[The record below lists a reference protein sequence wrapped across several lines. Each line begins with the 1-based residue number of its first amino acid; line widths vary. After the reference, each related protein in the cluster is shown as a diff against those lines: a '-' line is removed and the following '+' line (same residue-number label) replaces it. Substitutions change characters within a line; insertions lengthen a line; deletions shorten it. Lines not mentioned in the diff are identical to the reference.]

1 MTRRQKLLEAT
12 RTENLAA
19 KNWLGVAPMTRVTA
33 TEDGRATEAMT
44 RYYERFARGGFG
56 LVVTE
61 GIYTDQTH
69 SQGYLFQPGLI
80 DEAQARSWQPLVKGV
95 QSHGALAI
103 AQIMHAGG
111 ISQGNRFRDTTVAP
125 SAILPKGQQMAF
137 YYGKG
142 GYAMP
147 VEITE
152 AQIAEV
158 IEGFADSAAR
168 AMEIAGF
175 DGIEIH
181 GANGYLLDQFLT
193 DYTNTR
199 TDQYGGNT
207 ENRIRLAVEV
217 VKAVRA
223 RVGAEIPVGIRISQ
237 GKVNDYHHKWA
248 NGEADAAIIFGALAE
263 AGVDFIHV
271 TEFEAWQ
278 PAFGEGTPTLV
289 QLARKYAP
297 NALIIANGSLHD
309 TDKAEAV
316 LADGADIVTFGRGAL
331 ANPDLPTRLAEAN
344 ELRGFDPA
352 VLAPIADIKDSE
364 LAL

>member
-19 KNWLGVAPMTRVTA
+19 KNRLGVAPMTRVTA

-69 SQGYLFQPGLI
+69 SQGYLFQPGLT
-80 DEAQARSWQPLVKGV
+80 DEAQARSWQPMVKGV
-95 QSHGALAI
+95 QSHGSLAI

-125 SAILPKGQQMAF
+125 SAILPKGRQMAF

-168 AMEIAGF
+168 AVEIAGF

-248 NGEADAAIIFGALAE
+248 YGEADAAINFGALAE

-271 TEFEAWQ
+271 TEFETWQ

-289 QLARKYAP
+289 QLARTYAP
-297 NALIIANGSLHD
+297 NALIIANGSLQD

-331 ANPDLPTRLAEAN
+331 ANPDLPIRLAAAN
-344 ELRGFDPA
+344 ELREFDPA
-352 VLAPIADIKDSE
+352 VLGPIADIKDSE